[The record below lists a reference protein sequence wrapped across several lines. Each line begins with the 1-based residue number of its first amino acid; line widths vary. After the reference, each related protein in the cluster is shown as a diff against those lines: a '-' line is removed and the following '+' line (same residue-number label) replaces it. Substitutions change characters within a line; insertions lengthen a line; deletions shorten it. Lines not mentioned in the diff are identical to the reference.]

1 MTMPEETPEG
11 WPPELTPEQLAAAN
25 ARRFT
30 PGERAAAAARV
41 AAMAEVN
48 SWDEVPEFA
57 DDAEEAAWWDTH
69 TPGPGMLEDARDVPP
84 EGTPWLPIPA
94 DTARPAR
101 RPPAR
106 PINLRLEADTVR
118 RLRRLA
124 AQKGTKYQTLLKQF
138 VVERLYEEERREGL
152 VDAPAGARPARPA

>member
-1 MTMPEETPEG
+1 MAKPEG
-11 WPPELTPEQLAAAN
+11 WPPELTPEELAAAN

-30 PGERAAAAARV
+30 PEERAAAAARG

-57 DDAEEAAWWDTH
+57 DDQEAAAWWDTH
-69 TPGPGMLEDARDVPP
+69 TPGPGLLQDARDVPP
-84 EGTPWLPIPA
+84 AGAPWLPIPA
-94 DTARPAR
+94 DTSRPAR
-101 RPPAR
+101 RPPAL

-124 AQKGTKYQTLLKQF
+124 EKKGTKYQTLLKAF
-138 VVERLYEEERREGL
+138 VQERLYEEEKREGL
-152 VDAPAGARPARPA
+152 LG

>member
-1 MTMPEETPEG
+1 MTKSEA
-11 WPPELTPEQLAAAN
+11 WPPELTPEELAAAT

-30 PGERAAAAARV
+30 PEERAAAAERS
-41 AAMAEVN
+41 AAMTEVN

-57 DDAEEAAWWDTH
+57 DDEEAAAWWDTH
-69 TPGPGMLEDARDVPP
+69 TPGSRMLEDARAVPP
-84 EGTPWLPIPA
+84 RGAPWLPIPA
-94 DTARPAR
+94 DLRRRAP

-118 RLRRLA
+118 RLRVLA
-124 AQKGTKYQTLLKQF
+124 EKKGTKYQTLLKQF

-152 VDAPAGARPARPA
+152 VEPSGVARVG